1 MKGKFD
7 FSVDKSSIQ
16 MFSANCNA
24 TLTKVGNGSRKAL
37 QQALEDILDE
47 SLNQVPVETGTLM
60 DSASYEITG
69 HYKTG
74 WEGKIGYGMNID
86 AVNPNSGKPASSYA
100 AVVHED
106 LSAKH
111 PVGKAKFLEDPVR
124 AYAKSRFPRTV
135 FDYVKDSLAD

>member
-1 MKGKFD
+1 MRGKFD
-7 FSVDKSSIQ
+7 FSVDTTSVQ
-16 MFSANCNA
+16 RFSANCDA
-24 TLTKVGNGSRKAL
+24 IMTKVGNGSRKAL
-37 QQALEDILDE
+37 QSALEDILEE
-47 SLNQVPVETGTLM
+47 SLKQVPIETGTLM

-100 AVVHED
+100 VAVHED

-111 PVGKAKFLEDPVR
+111 PIGKAKFLEDPVR
-124 AYAKSRFPRTV
+124 DYAKSHYPRAV
-135 FDYVKDSLAD
+135 FEYVKDSLAD